1 MQWLPYI
8 LGGVI
13 VLFAA
18 LQLRVV
24 VAGWRA
30 RGRKAPDFQAHLPP
44 AQRGLDRF
52 VLYFYSPNCGPCR
65 TMGPRIDA
73 LAGQHANVLKF
84 DISADFELAR
94 AFGVMA
100 TPTTVLVSGGV
111 IEHMLV
117 GPLSQRRL
125 EALVG

>member
-13 VLFAA
+13 VLFAIM
-18 LQLRVV
+18 QLRVI

-30 RGRKAPDFQAHLPP
+30 RGRKAPDFQARLSPQ
-44 AQRGLDRF
+44 QRGLDHF
-52 VLYFYSPNCGPCR
+52 LLYFYSPNCGPCR

-73 LAGQHANVLKF
+73 LAEQHANVLKF
-84 DISADFELAR
+84 DITQDFELAR

-100 TPTTVLVSGGV
+100 TPTTVLVSDGV
-111 IEHMLV
+111 IAHMLV

-125 EALVG
+125 EALLA